1 MPDKLKDCTSKDPSI
16 SEIFLVE
23 GDSAGGSAV
32 QGRDPHTQA
41 ILALRGKILNVER
54 ARLDRALGHK
64 EVQAMNQALGTRIGA
79 AFDIEKTRSH
89 KIVRRPETHDDDQQ
103 HTQHNT

>member
-32 QGRDPHTQA
+32 RGRDPETQA
-41 ILALRGKILNVER
+41 ILSLRGKVLNVEK
-54 ARLDRALGHK
+54 ARWTARSA
-64 EVQAMNQALGTRIGA
+64 T
-79 AFDIEKTRSH
+79 TRS
-89 KIVRRPETHDDDQQ
+89 RRSSRRSAAASARTS
-103 HTQHNT
+103 TSRRRAITRSC